1 MEHVLRPEVPGFDY
15 PTIGDHFSSEK
26 QKKYTKL
33 DGLVKNEHMS
43 RVKDRADIVRSLRR
57 YELNH

>member
-1 MEHVLRPEVPGFDY
+1 MRPEVPGFDY
-15 PTIGDHFSSEK
+15 PAIGDHFSTEK

-33 DGLVKNEHMS
+33 DSSVKNEHTS
-43 RVKDRADIVRSLRR
+43 LVKDRADIVRSLRR

>member
-1 MEHVLRPEVPGFDY
+1 MEHVLRPEVLGFDY
-15 PTIGDHFSSEK
+15 PSIGDHFSSEK
-26 QKKYTKL
+26 QKKYTNL
-33 DGLVKNEHMS
+33 DGLVKNEHLS